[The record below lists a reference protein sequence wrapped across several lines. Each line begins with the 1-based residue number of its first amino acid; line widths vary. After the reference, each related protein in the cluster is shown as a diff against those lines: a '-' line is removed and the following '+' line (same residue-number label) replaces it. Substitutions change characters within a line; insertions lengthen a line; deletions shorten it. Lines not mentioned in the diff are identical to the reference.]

1 MVRWAGALSDEYTL
15 DCGVRQGGLTS
26 PLLFNLYVN
35 ELIVRLSSTHVGCY
49 IGETCFNN
57 ISYADDMVLLGPTIG
72 SIRKLVKICEG
83 YAEAHGLQ
91 YNSKKSELLIFKAG
105 KHQPKHMPPLCLNG
119 TELKVV
125 DTFRY
130 LGHIVTQAL
139 SDNEDIERERRALT
153 VRSNM
158 LAHSKK
164 ALNALRVQY
173 NNAFRML
180 LGLPRGCSASGM
192 FTEARTDGFH
202 AIIRKKMASLLQRLR
217 SSSNSILGAIKDRIG
232 CPIIK
237 HWVAVATG
245 RLELPR

>member
-1 MVRWAGALSDEYTL
+1 MGQPSTSHGPSDLSVICGKSLEGARS
-15 DCGVRQGGLTS
+15 
-26 PLLFNLYVN
+26 LY
-35 ELIVRLSSTHVGCY
+35 
-49 IGETCFNN
+49 
-57 ISYADDMVLLGPTIG
+57 
-72 SIRKLVKICEG
+72 
-83 YAEAHGLQ
+83 
-91 YNSKKSELLIFKAG
+91 
-105 KHQPKHMPPLCLNG
+105 LNG
-119 TELKVV
+119 TELNVV

-139 SDNEDIERERRALT
+139 NDNEDIERERRALT

-158 LAHSKK
+158 LTRRFARCTKEVKITLFKAYCQSFYSSGLWVRYSKK
-164 ALNALRVQY
+164 ALNSLRVQY

-202 AIIRKKMASLLQRLR
+202 AIIRKKMASFLQRLR
-217 SSSNSILGAIKDRIG
+217 SSSNSILGAVKDRIG

-245 RLELPR
+245 RLKLPR